1 MLFHVICRTGV
12 LTAIALIS
20 ACSGD
25 QAQKRHEANQY
36 LRTTNTIIPADNEII
51 SFPALPEIHA
61 DGRQF
66 NADRNA
72 YFGDLTYIQPYPL
85 MPLVLAPPPHRRT
98 PIATHKARQSC
109 TPADLKYNWHSRWI
123 SMR

>member
-1 MLFHVICRTGV
+1 MLLRVIYSTGV

-36 LRTTNTIIPADNEII
+36 LHTTNAVIPADNEII
-51 SFPALPEIHA
+51 SFPALPQKNP
-61 DGRQF
+61 DGQEF

-72 YFGDLTYIQPYPL
+72 YFGDLHVHTAL
-85 MPLVLAPPPHRRT
+85 SFDAAGLAPPPHRRT
-98 PIATHKARQSC
+98 PIATRRARQSC

-123 SMR
+123 STR